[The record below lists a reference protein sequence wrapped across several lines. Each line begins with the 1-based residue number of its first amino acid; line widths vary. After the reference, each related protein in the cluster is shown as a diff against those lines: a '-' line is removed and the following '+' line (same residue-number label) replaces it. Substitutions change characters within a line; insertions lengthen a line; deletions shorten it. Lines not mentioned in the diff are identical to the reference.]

1 MAVQYMVYIIVL
13 NFNNP
18 HITIEC
24 LESIKGLAFDDYR
37 VVLVDNASTD
47 NSVEI
52 FKQYLYSNNE
62 IIFLTT
68 KENRGYAAGNNFALR
83 YALKQ
88 KNMKYCWILNND
100 TVVDRNSLSKL
111 YDFMEANMDVGI
123 CGSKLMYDWDRNKLQ
138 GYGGYFNPVFAMVET
153 CKDIEMIEHIDY
165 VIGASVF
172 VRKEFIEDIGFMC
185 EDYFLYCEEI
195 DWAERAKGRYK
206 IACVPESIVYHKEG
220 ASTGGK
226 DIQNRSV
233 MSDYYLL
240 RARLLF
246 TKKFYKKYLPIVYL
260 TMLYAIF
267 NRIKRRQYDRIW
279 MIIKLIFKT

>member
-1 MAVQYMVYIIVL
+1 MVYIVIL

-18 HITIEC
+18 NITIEC
-24 LESIKGLAFDDYR
+24 LESLKCLLFKEYR
-37 VVLVDNASTD
+37 IILVDNASID
-47 NSVEI
+47 NSADIFQNYLKRNKEI
-52 FKQYLYSNNE
+52 LF
-62 IIFLTT
+62 FLTE
-68 KENRGYAAGNNFALR
+68 ENKGYAAGNNV
-83 YALKQ
+83 ALKYAMKQ
-88 KNMKYCWILNND
+88 KDMEYCWILNND
-100 TVVDRNSLSKL
+100 TLVDENALTKL
-111 YDFMEANMDVGI
+111 FEFMESHQDVGI
-123 CGSKLMYDWDRNKLQ
+123 CGSKLVYDWDRSKIQ
-138 GYGGYFNPVFAMVET
+138 GYGGHFNPFFAT
-153 CKDIEMIEHIDY
+153 SRHCTDIRMIKHIDY

-172 VRKEFIEDIGFMC
+172 VRREFLQDIGLMC

-195 DWAERAKGRYK
+195 DWAERAKGKYK

-226 DIQNRSV
+226 DIQNKSV

-279 MIIKLIFKT
+279 MIIKLMLQT